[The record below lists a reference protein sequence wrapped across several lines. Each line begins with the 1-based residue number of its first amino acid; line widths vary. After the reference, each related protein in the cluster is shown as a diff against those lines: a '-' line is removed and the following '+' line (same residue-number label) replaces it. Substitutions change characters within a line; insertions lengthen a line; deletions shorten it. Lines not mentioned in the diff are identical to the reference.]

1 MPTKRIRPVKTNTSV
16 DVLNAIRNS
25 ASQNY
30 KNYIPIATPDA
41 DSIKAIGNTMR
52 DYTELQNEFISAL
65 VNRIAKVIVT
75 NKNYTNPLAMFKRG
89 RIDYGETIE
98 DIFINLAKPYE
109 YNPEDAEATRNKRYK
124 PDVQSAF
131 YVMNYQKFY
140 PTTIQ
145 QEDLRRAFTSVDGVN
160 DFIARVTDTL
170 YSAMEYDEFL
180 TIKYMLAVRIMNGQL
195 YPVTVPEITK
205 ENALDIV
212 VKMNTIS
219 GRMRFM
225 SDEFNPSGVLT
236 HSTADEQYIISSVNA
251 NAILGNTVFAYMY
264 NRDEAKFNA
273 HTVEIDSFGA
283 LDVARLNVLFAEDPN
298 YHEFQ
303 PDELAALDKIPAVI
317 VDGSFFQIYDNLI
330 EFNEDT
336 VAKGLYWNW
345 FLHAWRT
352 FAVSPFANCAVLLP
366 TGTAVTS
373 VTVSPKTATVTAG
386 NTVQLT
392 ATVAATL
399 GTPKAVNWQSNTE
412 GVTVSATGLV
422 TVGADVSSKTSVTI
436 TATSVADGSKKD
448 TATITVA

>member
-109 YNPEDAEATRNKRYK
+109 YNPEDAETTRNKRYK
-124 PDVQSAF
+124 PDVQSTF

-195 YPVTVPEITK
+195 YPVTVPE
-205 ENALDIV
+205 
-212 VKMNTIS
+212 M
-219 GRMRFM
+219 
-225 SDEFNPSGVLT
+225 
-236 HSTADEQYIISSVNA
+236 
-251 NAILGNTVFAYMY
+251 
-264 NRDEAKFNA
+264 
-273 HTVEIDSFGA
+273 
-283 LDVARLNVLFAEDPN
+283 
-298 YHEFQ
+298 
-303 PDELAALDKIPAVI
+303 
-317 VDGSFFQIYDNLI
+317 
-330 EFNEDT
+330 
-336 VAKGLYWNW
+336 
-345 FLHAWRT
+345 
-352 FAVSPFANCAVLLP
+352 LLM
-366 TGTAVTS
+366 
-373 VTVSPKTATVTAG
+373 
-386 NTVQLT
+386 L
-392 ATVAATL
+392 
-399 GTPKAVNWQSNTE
+399 
-412 GVTVSATGLV
+412 
-422 TVGADVSSKTSVTI
+422 
-436 TATSVADGSKKD
+436 
-448 TATITVA
+448 